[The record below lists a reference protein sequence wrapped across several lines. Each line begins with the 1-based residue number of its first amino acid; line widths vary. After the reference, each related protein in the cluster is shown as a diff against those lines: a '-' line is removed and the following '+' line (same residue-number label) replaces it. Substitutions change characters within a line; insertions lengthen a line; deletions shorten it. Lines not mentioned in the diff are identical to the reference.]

1 MKEKKEIRKWQKVNV
16 DSEFYFRH
24 VHGQKRG
31 RRPFTFMGMLVMV
44 VEAKSKC
51 CWTRMLSLL
60 ARWRPARTLWTS
72 LVSRG
77 EI

>member
-1 MKEKKEIRKWQKVNV
+1 MHR
-16 DSEFYFRH
+16 
-24 VHGQKRG
+24 RG
-31 RRPFTFMGMLVMV
+31 DGWSYFTFMGMLVMV
-44 VEAKSKC
+44 VEVKSKC
-51 CWTRMLSLL
+51 CWTRMLSLA